1 LRACI
6 GDTGSVL
13 IWSKYE
19 NTQLKAILRVME
31 ELNHADHDLM
41 QWLKSVI
48 IEDKNDTT
56 NRMIDLHDLAK
67 KYYFHPIMGGRTSI
81 KVALPSV
88 LYATKSEQICNWLK
102 DLDLLEYDSDGHI
115 KNPYK
120 LLPEES
126 IQFGDTKIKVQDGS
140 GAMRTYQDMVYGLNR
155 DNSEIK
161 EKYKKVLLAY
171 CKLDTLAM
179 IIIFKHWET
188 LLNRD

>member
-1 LRACI
+1 
-6 GDTGSVL
+6 
-13 IWSKYE
+13 
-19 NTQLKAILRVME
+19 
-31 ELNHADHDLM
+31 
-41 QWLKSVI
+41 
-48 IEDKNDTT
+48 
-56 NRMIDLHDLAK
+56 
-67 KYYFHPIMGGRTSI
+67 
-81 KVALPSV
+81 V
-88 LYATKSEQICNWLK
+88 LYATKSEKICNWLK

-126 IQFGDTKIKVQDGS
+126 IQFGDSKIKVQDGS

-155 DNSEIK
+155 DNAEIK

-188 LLNRD
+188 LLSLE